1 MLSRG
6 RRNDNLARLGVVC
19 LLLRGIISLEFRP
32 FSFPLYMQDMEINSV
47 PDQKYPI
54 LVLARSPDLESE
66 FISFGYW
73 TSPPAALD
81 RRVFPLMT

>member
-19 LLLRGIISLEFRP
+19 LLLRGIIGLEFRP

-47 PDQKYPI
+47 PDQKSPI
-54 LVLARSPDLESE
+54 LVLARSPDL
-66 FISFGYW
+66 
-73 TSPPAALD
+73 
-81 RRVFPLMT
+81 